1 MAVKDSPASSAEQAT
16 PKRRRAPKGEQ
27 RRAALLDAATV
38 MIARD
43 GFQAASMRDIAEL
56 AGITTVGLLHHFPNK
71 VALLRALLDRRD
83 QRVVERFGDLLDAPT
98 LEGFMRFLRMGMTFS
113 VETRDECQ
121 AAVMINTESL
131 SKNHPAWPW
140 YREKFEMTHAH
151 AQAHLQS
158 LVERGEIRAGVDVRA
173 LAQEIFS
180 VMDGLQIQWL
190 RGPKDVKVLAVF
202 DQYLQRLERDLRG
215 PTDAQAPRPAPQGA
229 TQ

>member
-1 MAVKDSPASSAEQAT
+1 MAVKDSSTPGAEQAA

-27 RRAALLDAATV
+27 RRASLLDAATV
-38 MIARD
+38 VIARD

-71 VALLRALLDRRD
+71 VALLRALLERRD

-98 LEGFMRFLRMGMTFS
+98 LEGFMVFLRMSMAFS
-113 VETRDECQ
+113 VQTRDECQ

-131 SKNHPAWPW
+131 SKHHPAWPW
-140 YREKFEMTHAH
+140 YREKFEVTHAH

-158 LVERGEIRAGVDVRA
+158 LVDRGEIRAGVDVRA

-190 RGPKDVKVLAVF
+190 RGPGEVKVLAVF

-215 PTDAQAPRPAPQGA
+215 PAEAQGPQPSQQA
-229 TQ
+229 MAQ